1 VDSLVA
7 KSSTARQQIQ
17 RDAELRRATLEAT
30 RTSAAQKSVNE
41 RWQRWHHMT
50 NVIRFLGST
59 VLLAVGYVAGQMDL
73 ISRAWTWI
81 KAFFQHSKE
90 MF

>member
-1 VDSLVA
+1 MPSCA
-7 KSSTARQQIQ
+7 APP
-17 RDAELRRATLEAT
+17 LEAA
-30 RTSAAQKSVNE
+30 RTSAVQKSVNE

-73 ISRAWTWI
+73 IHRARTWI
-81 KAFFQHSKE
+81 KAFLQHSKE
-90 MF
+90 MFQSIPTLIHVR